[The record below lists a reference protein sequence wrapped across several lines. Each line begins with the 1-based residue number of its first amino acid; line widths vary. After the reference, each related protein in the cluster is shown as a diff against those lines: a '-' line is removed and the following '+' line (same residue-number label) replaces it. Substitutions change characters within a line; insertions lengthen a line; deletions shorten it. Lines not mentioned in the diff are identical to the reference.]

1 MGEITM
7 QDLREQYDAV
17 YISIGAHTDKKMGIE
32 GEDSQGVISAVE
44 MLAEVGRN
52 RMPDFKGKR
61 VVVIGGG

>member
-1 MGEITM
+1 M

-44 MLAEVGRN
+44 MLPGSWKK
-52 RMPDFKGKR
+52 PDA
-61 VVVIGGG
+61 